1 MPEPVPAHDT
11 PARAVA
17 LGVPEPVPASGVP
30 AGISGPGEGFGPVFA
45 LGGVMPRIDGTAFI
59 APTAAVI
66 GDVTVGPETGI
77 WFHCLVR
84 GDMNF
89 IRIGARTNIQDGT
102 IIHVDSG
109 EFSTSIGDDVTVG
122 HNAVI
127 HACTLH
133 NRAFVG
139 IAATVLDGAVIE
151 AGGMLAAG
159 GLLTPGKRIGPNE
172 LWAGTPARLLRVMTP
187 DERARFDRNA
197 DVYRDLARRFRAG
210 LRSVSR

>member
-1 MPEPVPAHDT
+1 MPDQPT
-11 PARAVA
+11 
-17 LGVPEPVPASGVP
+17 
-30 AGISGPGEGFGPVFA
+30 GFGPVFA
-45 LGGVMPRIDGTAFI
+45 LDGVAPRIAPDAFI

-66 GDVTVGPETGI
+66 GDVEIGSETGI

-84 GDMNF
+84 GDMNT

-109 EFSTSIGDDVTVG
+109 AFSTHIGDDVTVG

-127 HACTLH
+127 HACTLK

-139 IAATVLDGAVIE
+139 ISATVLDGAVIE
-151 AGGMLAAG
+151 EGGLLAAG

-172 LWAGTPARLLRVMTP
+172 LWAGAPAKLLRVMTSE
-187 DERARFDRNA
+187 ERARFDRNA
-197 DVYRDLARRFRAG
+197 DVYRGLAQQFRKG
-210 LRSVSR
+210 LRSL